1 MSKAPAGGGQERIG
15 FRNPEEYFSHGYR
28 FNQAVNINTEDA
40 KLPQTSTAR
49 ALNGTLAL
57 DTADNRTIYMI
68 ARGQKRG
75 FTSAEVFFALGYQF
89 HQAIPIDL
97 SDYPSGT
104 PIYSS
109 TETHPNGALILDKN
123 DNRTVWWI
131 LRDSSGSSPQN
142 DMVRMGF
149 ESAEVFHTYGFD
161 FSKIVP
167 ANDADMSL
175 PAGPLVKFR
184 DGTLVND
191 NSLGANTYFIISEGR
206 KRRFSSS
213 DQLTA
218 LGYSLENVI
227 QASLSLYEE
236 GGVVE

>member
-1 MSKAPAGGGQERIG
+1 MKLHEIKIKFKTTEKIRVFDSSVQKAL
-15 FRNPEEYFSHGYR
+15 
-28 FNQAVNINTEDA
+28 D
-40 KLPQTSTAR
+40 
-49 ALNGTLAL
+49 GTLSL
-57 DTADNRTIYMI
+57 DKQDNRTIYMI

-75 FTSAEVFFALGYQF
+75 FTSAEVFFSLGYQF

-97 SDYPSGT
+97 SDYPSGEVIEFVST
-104 PIYSS
+104 SLPGVPGSLPSQGESS
-109 TETHPNGALILDKN
+109 KVVPRHPEGALILDKN

-191 NSLGANTYFIISEGR
+191 NSLGANTYYIISEGR
-206 KRRFSSS
+206 KRRFATPQ
-213 DQLTA
+213 QLVD
-218 LGYSLENVI
+218 LGYSLSNVI
-227 QASLSLYEE
+227 SGLLTAY
-236 GGVVE
+236 VEDSAVE

>member
-1 MSKAPAGGGQERIG
+1 MKLHEIKIKFKTTEKIRVFDSSVQKAL
-15 FRNPEEYFSHGYR
+15 
-28 FNQAVNINTEDA
+28 D
-40 KLPQTSTAR
+40 
-49 ALNGTLAL
+49 GTLSL
-57 DTADNRTIYMI
+57 DKQDNRTIYMI

-75 FTSAEVFFALGYQF
+75 FTSAEVFFSLGYQF

-131 LRDSSGSSPQN
+131 LDQTRQ
-142 DMVRMGF
+142 GF
-149 ESAEVFHTYGFD
+149 QSAEVFHTYGFD

-191 NSLGANTYFIISEGR
+191 NSLGANTYYIISEGR
-206 KRRFSSS
+206 KRRFATPQ
-213 DQLTA
+213 QLVD
-218 LGYSLENVI
+218 LGYSLSNVI
-227 QASLSLYEE
+227 SGLLTAY
-236 GGVVE
+236 VEDSAVE

>member
-1 MSKAPAGGGQERIG
+1 MWGFIG
-15 FRNPEEYFSHGYR
+15 NFRGRSRE
-28 FNQAVNINTEDA
+28 
-40 KLPQTSTAR
+40 
-49 ALNGTLAL
+49 
-57 DTADNRTIYMI
+57 
-68 ARGQKRG
+68 
-75 FTSAEVFFALGYQF
+75 
-89 HQAIPIDL
+89 
-97 SDYPSGT
+97 
-104 PIYSS
+104 
-109 TETHPNGALILDKN
+109 
-123 DNRTVWWI
+123 
-131 LRDSSGSSPQN
+131 N
-142 DMVRMGF
+142 DMVRMGL

-191 NSLGANTYFIISEGR
+191 NSLGANTYYIISEGR
-206 KRRFSSS
+206 KRIFSSS

-236 GGVVE
+236 GESVN

>member
-1 MSKAPAGGGQERIG
+1 MKLHEIKIKFKTTEKIRVFDSSVQKAL
-15 FRNPEEYFSHGYR
+15 
-28 FNQAVNINTEDA
+28 D
-40 KLPQTSTAR
+40 
-49 ALNGTLAL
+49 GTLSL
-57 DTADNRTIYMI
+57 DKQDNRTIYMI

-75 FTSAEVFFALGYQF
+75 FTSAEVFFSLGYQF

-109 TETHPNGALILDKN
+109 TETHPEGALILDKN

-131 LRDSSGSSPQN
+131 LDQTRQ
-142 DMVRMGF
+142 GF
-149 ESAEVFHTYGFD
+149 QSAEVFHTYGFD

-191 NSLGANTYFIISEGR
+191 NSLGANTYYIISEGR
-206 KRRFSSS
+206 KRIFSSS